1 MNNNKIIWH
10 EISKIG
16 MPPEYNSGSVYW
28 IAGEMKYKNEKELI
42 FFTDM
47 AWFHPEGKEDV
58 YIWQTYND
66 WYEGQEYY
74 KITHWAEFEKPTL
87 DRQERQEYSLKRK
100 VELELSALNY
110 QWGQVEMLVELFKFK
125 NAPKNTDFKIFTFG
139 YSVFISDGE
148 LAMNIFEALDQM
160 EKQGYVDYTD
170 FKEINF

>member
-28 IAGEMKYKNEKELI
+28 IAGEMKYKYEKELI

-47 AWFHPEGKEDV
+47 AWFHPEEKEDV

-66 WYEGQEYY
+66 WYEGQEHY

-110 QWGQVEMLVELFKFK
+110 QWGQVEMLAELFKFK
-125 NAPKNTDFKIFTFG
+125 NTPKNTDFKIFTFG

-148 LAMNIFEALDQM
+148 LAMNIFEAIDQM
-160 EKQGYVDYTD
+160 EKQGYVDYNN
-170 FKEINF
+170 FKTINF